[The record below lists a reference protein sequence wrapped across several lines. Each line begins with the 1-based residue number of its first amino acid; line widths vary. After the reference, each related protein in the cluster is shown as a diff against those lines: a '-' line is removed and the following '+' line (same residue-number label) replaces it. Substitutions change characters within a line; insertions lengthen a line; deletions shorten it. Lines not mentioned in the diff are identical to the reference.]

1 MIERV
6 STLFRGH
13 PSLIQG
19 FNTFLPPGYRIECSS
34 DPSES
39 NLITVTTPTGT
50 TTQTP
55 GGVGIAGAISR
66 AAAPGAGQGMGSRG
80 AGGPVGARET
90 ADGELMRDGAPSTLF
105 ASSSDHDVYDRR
117 RFAAHPHGPGHAHPP
132 SLPSGSLAG
141 MHGHRPHSP
150 SGMAPPTPGAA
161 AGAGV
166 LSLSGGADGGVGDGK
181 RPPVEF
187 NHAINYVN
195 KIKQRFSNDPDTYKQ
210 FLEILQTYQK
220 EQRPIQDVRAHIN
233 VFFSTSKQPLMT
245 SIAPRQVYAQVTILF
260 DNAKDLLDEFKQ
272 FLPDT
277 SNGQPSGGGLFGMLG
292 QMTSGMGGP
301 PMPIPTGRMEPVH
314 DKKSGPMPAVAAPG
328 RKKRGNQA
336 AEPGRGGQ
344 KTKKSKAHHKERSPM
359 RELSPSY
366 HAMAPPG
373 AMMHPYGPDGAL
385 MPPEAAMMQPGM
397 MGPPGIPGMGPGIPH
412 GHAALATV
420 DEVAFFE
427 RVKKHIDDRPTYIE
441 FLKLLN
447 LFTQDII
454 DMRTLVDRAALFI
467 GGQRDLFATFKALC
481 GYDMGKHGW
490 LDNEDPIIENVP
502 AIQRERVDLST
513 CKSYGASYR
522 KLPKSEVSVACS
534 GRDPMCWEVLNDSWV
549 CHPTLASEG
558 EGFNP
563 HKKNVYEDALY
574 RSEEERHEYD
584 YHIEANLRTI
594 ALLEPIAARISMMD
608 PEERQAFRLK
618 PGLGGQSKS
627 IYQRVIKKIYGR
639 DHGVEVINA
648 LHDNPCN
655 AVPVVL
661 ARLKQ
666 KDEEWK
672 RCQREWNKVWRE
684 VDARNY
690 YKSLDHQGVNFK
702 STDKKAITSKA
713 FVAEIESRRIQQL
726 QRRLA
731 LDASLPRPKVDHQL
745 TYQIDDLNVLV
756 DVVKLAFSFLDR
768 AAYNKADCDRI
779 EALLRGYVP
788 RMLGLDERVFEEL
801 VNGDVVLDGDDDDAA
816 SEGVTDDESP
826 EGSQKRRQRH
836 QSDLRRKVLK
846 TQAGHKGNVDGASG
860 EESTADG
867 AGRSYGVSGED
878 GNAGKDVEM
887 SDAADAVDAAEGT
900 AAAKATWAST
910 DTTHAFD
917 STTGKTS
924 NLGPSARATR
934 KGVNFFCSTPHYV
947 FMRLL
952 QLLYA
957 RLQKMKKL
965 GNDMAHAQSGRGHG
979 ADRSKGRANPIALE
993 LGLQDPST
1001 GPAAVVGIA
1010 AASVAQNQN
1019 GVIGQ
1024 PADESIS
1031 GISLHPSRYYDTL
1044 LDLTE
1049 KFFDG
1054 ELDSNTFE
1062 ESVRYMYGIEGYIVF
1077 TIDKVVGALIKAAQ
1091 VITSDHKSQELQS
1104 MMENDRGQDY
1114 KDHIAR
1120 RMKAES
1126 IVGKD
1131 ENLYR
1136 IEWLPSLPSAASDE
1150 DQSTLDGTLLVQLL
1164 SRDDLTL
1171 DAEFDSGSA
1180 QEKWLYYI
1188 SSYTLWTPTEGLS
1201 REAKGPFLDR
1211 SLKVRREIGDD
1222 TGTAYRTRNGLEIK
1236 VCISTYRLFFG
1247 QDSEDYFARLL
1258 TKKTRDRQVRKL
1270 KSLDNKRVIRFN
1282 QWLQSKAEER
1292 QAPEA
1297 VEGTSE
1303 TAVAEPAV

>member
-34 DPSES
+34 NPSES

-50 TTQTP
+50 TTQTS
-55 GGVGIAGAISR
+55 GGVGIAGAINRLQPNS
-66 AAAPGAGQGMGSRG
+66 AGASNLTRN
-80 AGGPVGARET
+80 GGPIGARDA
-90 ADGELMRDGAPSTLF
+90 ADGEHDLHWSPKPHASTDDPYT
-105 ASSSDHDVYDRR
+105 A
-117 RFAAHPHGPGHAHPP
+117 HGPTP
-132 SLPSGSLAG
+132 SLPAGSLSG
-141 MHGHRPHSP
+141 FRPPSP
-150 SGMAPPTPGAA
+150 PGGAPPTPGAA

-166 LSLSGGADGGVGDGK
+166 LSHGGAVDASAGDGK

-220 EQRPIQDVRAHIN
+220 EQRPIQDVSEIISGMCPPNKMH
-233 VFFSTSKQPLMT
+233 P
-245 SIAPRQVYAQVTILF
+245 QVYAQVTVLF
-260 DNAKDLLDEFKQ
+260 DHAKDLLEEFKQ

-277 SNGQPSGGGLFGMLG
+277 SNGQQGGGLFGMLG
-292 QMTSGMGGP
+292 QMTSGLSNTQVPAQNSKLEPSMKKEGTPVQQMGA
-301 PMPIPTGRMEPVH
+301 
-314 DKKSGPMPAVAAPG
+314 PA
-328 RKKRGNQA
+328 RKKRPANTADHA
-336 AEPGRGGQ
+336 ARVQQ
-344 KTKKSKAHHKERSPM
+344 KAKKNKLHPRDRSPM
-359 RELSPSY
+359 RDVSPSFHGMP
-366 HAMAPPG
+366 HAG
-373 AMMHPYGPDGAL
+373 AMMHPYGSEGMVPH
-385 MPPEAAMMQPGM
+385 EAAMMQPG
-397 MGPPGIPGMGPGIPH
+397 IMGPGSMPGIGSGVPH
-412 GHAALATV
+412 GHTPLASV

-427 RVKKHIDDRPTYIE
+427 RVKKHIDDRPTYVE

-454 DMRTLVDRAALFI
+454 DIRTLIDRAALFI

-490 LDNEDPIIENVP
+490 LENEDPIIENVP
-502 AIQRERVDLST
+502 AVQRERVDLST
-513 CKSYGASYR
+513 CKSHGASYR
-522 KLPKSEVSVACS
+522 KLPPSEVNVACS
-534 GRDPMCWEVLNDSWV
+534 GRDPMCWEVLNDTWV

-563 HKKNVYEDALY
+563 HKKNIYEDALY

-594 ALLEPIAARISMMD
+594 ALLEPVAARISMMD

-713 FVAEIESRRIQQL
+713 FVTEIESRRIQQL

-731 LDASLPRPKVDHQL
+731 IDASLPRPKVDYQL
-745 TYQIDDLNVLV
+745 TYHIEELDVLV

-768 AAYNKADCDRI
+768 STYNKADCDRI
-779 EALLRGYVP
+779 EVVLRSFIP
-788 RMLGLDERVFEEL
+788 RMFGIDEQMFEEHI
-801 VNGDVVLDGDDDDAA
+801 NGDVVVDGDEDEVESDA
-816 SEGVTDDESP
+816 GTDDEPSD
-826 EGSQKRRQRH
+826 GSQPRQRGR
-836 QSDLRRKVLK
+836 QKSDLRRRVLK
-846 TQAGHKGNVDGASG
+846 TQVETKGALDG
-860 EESTADG
+860 T
-867 AGRSYGVSGED
+867 D
-878 GNAGKDVEM
+878 GNAVSPESNKPT
-887 SDAADAVDAAEGT
+887 SDAGEQTTDVSKDIEMQSVDADQSAT
-900 AAAKATWAST
+900 QATWANT
-910 DTTHAFD
+910 DVSVAFD
-917 STTGKTS
+917 SVTGKS
-924 NLGPSARATR
+924 QAVQSSSAPSKKAI
-934 KGVNFFCSTPHYV
+934 NFFCSTTHYT
-947 FMRLL
+947 FLRLL

-957 RLQKMKKL
+957 RLHKMKKL
-965 GNDMAHAQSGRGHG
+965 GNDMARSLDKQAG
-979 ADRSKGRANPIALE
+979 AYSRANPMALA
-993 LGLQDPST
+993 LGLQDPAT
-1001 GPAAVVGIA
+1001 GPAAVIGTA
-1010 AASVAQNQN
+1010 AAATAQLASGTN
-1019 GVIGQ
+1019 GRST
-1024 PADESIS
+1024 DEHVS
-1031 GISLHPSRYYDTL
+1031 GITLHPSRYYDTL
-1044 LDLTE
+1044 LDLIE
-1049 KFFDG
+1049 KYFEG

-1077 TIDKVVGALIKAAQ
+1077 TIDKVVGSLVKAAQ
-1091 VITSDHKSQELQS
+1091 VVMTDVKSQELQS
-1104 MMENDRGQDY
+1104 VLEQESGNEY

-1136 IEWLPSLPSAASDE
+1136 IEWLPSHNP
-1150 DQSTLDGTLLVQLL
+1150 LDGPPLHGALFMQLL

-1171 DAEFDSGSA
+1171 DEEFESGNA
-1180 QEKWLYYI
+1180 QDKWLYYI
-1188 SSYTLWTPTEGLS
+1188 SSYALWTPTEGLAQ
-1201 REAKGPFLDR
+1201 EAKGPFLDR

-1222 TGTAYRTRNGLEIK
+1222 HGTGYRTRSGLEIK

-1247 QDSEDYFARLL
+1247 QESEDYFARLL
-1258 TKKTRDRQVRKL
+1258 PKSTRDRVARKMS
-1270 KSLDNKRVIRFN
+1270 SLDKQRVSKFN
-1282 QWLQSKAEER
+1282 AWLDQQHSDSQEQHPIEE
-1292 QAPEA
+1292 
-1297 VEGTSE
+1297 
-1303 TAVAEPAV
+1303 EPAALAQVPSEETKES